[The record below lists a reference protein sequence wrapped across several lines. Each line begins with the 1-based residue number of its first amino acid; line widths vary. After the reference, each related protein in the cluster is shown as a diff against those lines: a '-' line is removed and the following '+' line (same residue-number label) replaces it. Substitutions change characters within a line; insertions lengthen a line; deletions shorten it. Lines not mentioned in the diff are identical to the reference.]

1 MRSLVR
7 FIIASL
13 LAALPQAVSAKD
25 AEGWVVAWT
34 GSVQGPYPIGNPS
47 AQPEQKFAF
56 PDPVIGRAGPDLSSD
71 GAT

>member
-34 GSVQGPYPIGNPS
+34 GSVQGPKSVIRRLSPNRNLLSPI
-47 AQPEQKFAF
+47 
-56 PDPVIGRAGPDLSSD
+56 R
-71 GAT
+71 